1 MKVSK
6 KNAIRAYKVFN
17 PDWTCR
23 DFVYKVGE
31 TYKHTGEVVPCV
43 SGFHACENLQN
54 CFNYYKFD
62 PLNKVAVV
70 YLWGVVKL
78 EGDKY
83 VASHIH
89 IFNELSWEKAL
100 QLVNTGLYNTGLGN
114 SGDYNSGDCNSRNH
128 NSGNYNSGNYNS
140 GDYNSGDYNSGDCN
154 SRNHNS
160 GNYNSGYRNSGNY
173 NSGDYNSGDYNSGYR
188 NSGNYNSGDYNS
200 GDHNSGCFNT
210 KTHRFFFDK
219 PVSDSLSKVIFP
231 DFLMFP
237 LCTFIREDQM
247 TDAEKE
253 NHPEYKTTS
262 GYLKQMYYKEAFRK
276 SFLNAK
282 EQPDWQEELRK
293 LKALPNFNA
302 DIFYEISGI
311 RPEELV

>member
-100 QLVNTGLYNTGLGN
+100 QLVNTGLYNTGLG
-114 SGDYNSGDCNSRNH
+114 
-128 NSGNYNSGNYNS
+128 
-140 GDYNSGDYNSGDCN
+140 
-154 SRNHNS
+154 
-160 GNYNSGYRNSGNY
+160 
-173 NSGDYNSGDYNSGYR
+173 
-188 NSGNYNSGDYNS
+188 
-200 GDHNSGCFNT
+200 
-210 KTHRFFFDK
+210 
-219 PVSDSLSKVIFP
+219 
-231 DFLMFP
+231 
-237 LCTFIREDQM
+237 
-247 TDAEKE
+247 
-253 NHPEYKTTS
+253 
-262 GYLKQMYYKEAFRK
+262 
-276 SFLNAK
+276 
-282 EQPDWQEELRK
+282 
-293 LKALPNFNA
+293 
-302 DIFYEISGI
+302 
-311 RPEELV
+311 